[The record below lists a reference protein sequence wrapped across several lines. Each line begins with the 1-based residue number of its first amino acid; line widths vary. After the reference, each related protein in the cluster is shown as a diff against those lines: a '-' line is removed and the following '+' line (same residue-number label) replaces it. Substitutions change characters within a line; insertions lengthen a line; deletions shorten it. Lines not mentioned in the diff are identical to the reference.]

1 MTELGPLF
9 SVQHERKVRAS
20 DVSAEL
26 LGSTVMDPSLAEVG
40 ARLRRALCSPR
51 SVSRKQT
58 QVLDGPKVAGG
69 SPRVQLFAG
78 DSLAGRG
85 L

>member
-9 SVQHERKVRAS
+9 SLQHERKVRASS

-40 ARLRRALCSPR
+40 ARLRRALCSLR

-58 QVLDGPKVAGG
+58 QSLDGPKVAGG
-69 SPRVQLFAG
+69 SPRV
-78 DSLAGRG
+78 
-85 L
+85 